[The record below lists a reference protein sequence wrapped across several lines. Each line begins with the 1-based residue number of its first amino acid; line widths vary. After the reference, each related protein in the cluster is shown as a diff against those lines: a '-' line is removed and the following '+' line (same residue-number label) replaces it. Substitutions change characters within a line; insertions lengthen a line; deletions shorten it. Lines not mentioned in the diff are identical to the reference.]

1 MAMHDD
7 PNRTYA
13 KSNIGRVH
21 LSSAALGDYDDA
33 RAVPA
38 PPKKPV
44 DVARDTMQSAINL
57 AERVE
62 AIVNDI
68 VGSALPGPALC
79 EAVGGPVDGV
89 LPGLAEHTRRT
100 ERAIRDAHAALDRL
114 REVI

>member
-13 KSNIGRVH
+13 KGAIGRPH
-21 LSSAALGDYDDA
+21 LSSAALGDYDDMA
-33 RAVPA
+33 MKAQ
-38 PPKKPV
+38 KKPV

-68 VGSALPGPALC
+68 VGSAPPCPALC
-79 EAVGGPVDGV
+79 EATGGPVDGV
-89 LPGLAEHTRRT
+89 LPGLAEHARRT